1 MKMNRQSHPLTNE
14 EHMDDL
20 VRAGLLDNF
29 LMPFLLEC
37 VVGVPVPVILI
48 SAAGASE

>member
-1 MKMNRQSHPLTNE
+1 MKRQSHPLTNE
-14 EHMDDL
+14 ENMDDL

-37 VVGVPVPVILI
+37 VEGVPMPVILI
-48 SAAGASE
+48 SAAGTGQ